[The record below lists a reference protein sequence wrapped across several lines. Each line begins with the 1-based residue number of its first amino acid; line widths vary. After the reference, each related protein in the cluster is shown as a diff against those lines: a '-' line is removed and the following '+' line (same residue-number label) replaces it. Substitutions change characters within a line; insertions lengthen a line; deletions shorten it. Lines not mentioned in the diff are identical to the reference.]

1 MLKQDD
7 SLQITRYLIDKMGE
21 GNEVGWLSVLN
32 VGSDEDISEYGMS
45 MDMLNRMTEWSNMV
59 NLIDCKGVDGMDRL
73 GW

>member
-7 SLQITRYLIDKMGE
+7 SLQITRYLIDKMGD

-45 MDMLNRMTEWSNMV
+45 MDMLNRMREWSNR
-59 NLIDCKGVDGMDRL
+59 VDALDRL

>member
-1 MLKQDD
+1 MLKEKD
-7 SLQITRYLIDKMGE
+7 SLQITRYLIDKMGD

-45 MDMLNRMTEWSNMV
+45 MDMLNRMSEWSNR
-59 NLIDCKGVDGMDRL
+59 VDALDRL

>member
-1 MLKQDD
+1 MLETKLKERKD

-21 GNEVGWLSVLN
+21 GNEVGWLSVMN

-45 MDMLNRMTEWSNMV
+45 MDMLNRMSEWSNR
-59 NLIDCKGVDGMDRL
+59 VDALDRL

>member
-7 SLQITRYLIDKMGE
+7 SLQITRYLIDKMGD

-45 MDMLNRMTEWSNMV
+45 MDMLNRMSEWS
-59 NLIDCKGVDGMDRL
+59 KRVDALDRL